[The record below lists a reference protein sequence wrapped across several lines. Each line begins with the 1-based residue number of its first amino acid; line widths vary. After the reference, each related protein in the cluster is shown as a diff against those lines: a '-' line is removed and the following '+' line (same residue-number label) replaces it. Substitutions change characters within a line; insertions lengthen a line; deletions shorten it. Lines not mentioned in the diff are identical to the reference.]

1 MSFVQELDHLPF
13 EELEAAA
20 LASNDDSVS
29 RALSRS
35 ALGGLDLHDFAAL
48 ISPAAG
54 KRLEELARVAHA
66 LTVQRFGRTIQLFA
80 PLYVSNECVSTC
92 AYCGF
97 SRPNQVSRL
106 TLSPKDVLEEARL
119 LLGQGFRH
127 ILLVSGDHPKKVST
141 SYLEEVIGL
150 LHPIVPSISLEVATF
165 PEEDYRRLASAGV
178 EGVVVYQETYKRDT
192 YSAVHLKGPKR
203 NFQWRLDTP
212 ERAARAGMRRIGIG
226 VLLGLANWMRDALAL
241 VAHARY
247 LMRRCWQSF
256 LTVSV
261 PRLRPAAGGFVPLH
275 SIGDREFVQL
285 VCSLR
290 LALPEAGIVLSTRE
304 RPELRDGLL
313 RLGVTHMSAGSR
325 TMPGGYKGQVYAEPQ
340 FELED
345 HRTPAEVAERVRA
358 LGYDPVWKDWEAVLH
373 GYDHC

>member
-1 MSFVQELDHLPF
+1 MSFIK
-13 EELEAAA
+13 ELERLPLEKLEAVA
-20 LASNDDSVS
+20 LTSNDDSVS

-54 KRLEELARVAHA
+54 KRLEELARAAHA
-66 LTVQRFGRTIQLFA
+66 LTVQRFGRTIQLFV

-106 TLSPKDVLEEARL
+106 TLSPKDVLEEASL
-119 LLGQGFRH
+119 LLDQGFRH
-127 ILLVSGDHPKKVST
+127 ILLVSGDHPRKVSP

-150 LHPIVPSISLEVATF
+150 LHPIFPSISLEVATF
-165 PEEDYRRLASAGV
+165 PEEDYRRLASAGA
-178 EGVVVYQETYKRDT
+178 EGVVVYQETYQRDT

-203 NFQWRLDTP
+203 DFHWRLDTP

-226 VLLGLANWMRDALAL
+226 VLLGLADWRRDALAL

-261 PRLRPAAGGFVPLH
+261 PRLRPAAGGFVPP
-275 SIGDREFVQL
+275 SPVADRELVQL

-290 LALPEAGIVLSTRE
+290 LALPDAGIVLSTRE
-304 RPELRDGLL
+304 RPGLRDGLL

-325 TMPGGYKGQVYAEPQ
+325 TMPGGYKGQVYAESQ

-358 LGYDPVWKDWEAVLH
+358 MGYDPVWKDWEGVLH
-373 GYDHC
+373 G